1 MSYMSVTGP
10 CRTATQ
16 HAGVEAKISVPYSY
30 DPVTTGGKA
39 QIVATPADGR
49 KIKLIS
55 YTWSGKAAGA
65 TANFCSCAAGSL
77 VAGTTLTGELSSI
90 TSVAPFYNEGDNLQG
105 IGTCVVNEDLC
116 VSGAQG
122 GAGTVVYSL
131 VP

>member
-16 HAGVEAKISVPYSY
+16 HAGVEAKVSVVYSY
-30 DPVTTGGKA
+30 DPQTNGGVA

-49 KIKLIS
+49 KIKLLS

-65 TANFCSCAAGSL
+65 TANFCSSAAVVGT
-77 VAGTTLTGELSSI
+77 AGTTLTGDLSSI
-90 TSVAPFYNEGDNLQG
+90 TSVAPFFNAGDNLQG